1 MGTKME
7 IDKEEIEA
15 AIRKL
20 EDESSAR
27 PDDPVI
33 WNNLGVNRAILGCQE
48 KAIKSYE
55 NAIACAPDYE
65 LARNNLSASLMAIG
79 NKYASTK
86 EWDEASR
93 FYGLAIPSAS
103 GDVLAALHYNL
114 GIIQF
119 HQKEWQGAIRS
130 FNISRKYGSGNHR
143 EALINLGAAKSANG
157 NQHWALEDYQEAE
170 SMGPD
175 DPDLLNNIGVTHA
188 RLAETENTERSMTT
202 AMTYFARSL
211 MLKSDLEI
219 AVENSRICEA
229 EIKIYQ
235 ESLAQNLECTTA
247 PESDDYSGPQK
258 VSDLD
263 VETFLQGLGPIP
275 PDPYIQLKLAESTF
289 QNQDGQVW
297 FHTAAQAYA
306 NAAEL
311 LLEAILLPKVKENSL
326 MEGYVRKAYNNT
338 LGDYA
343 DILHRILNNEE
354 IELSNKMFGHRNDI
368 RRLIKLIYAMS
379 SSSGGRPM
387 AHGVTENQPV
397 KADANRKIVLGRF
410 ASADA
415 DEGILELLF
424 KLA

>member
-1 MGTKME
+1 ME

-119 HQKEWQGAIRS
+119 HQKEWQDAIRS

-157 NQHWALEDYQEAE
+157 NQHW
-170 SMGPD
+170 
-175 DPDLLNNIGVTHA
+175 
-188 RLAETENTERSMTT
+188 RSRAIKKLRGWGRM
-202 AMTYFARSL
+202 
-211 MLKSDLEI
+211 I
-219 AVENSRICEA
+219 QIC
-229 EIKIYQ
+229 
-235 ESLAQNLECTTA
+235 
-247 PESDDYSGPQK
+247 
-258 VSDLD
+258 
-263 VETFLQGLGPIP
+263 
-275 PDPYIQLKLAESTF
+275 
-289 QNQDGQVW
+289 
-297 FHTAAQAYA
+297 
-306 NAAEL
+306 
-311 LLEAILLPKVKENSL
+311 
-326 MEGYVRKAYNNT
+326 
-338 LGDYA
+338 
-343 DILHRILNNEE
+343 
-354 IELSNKMFGHRNDI
+354 
-368 RRLIKLIYAMS
+368 
-379 SSSGGRPM
+379 
-387 AHGVTENQPV
+387 
-397 KADANRKIVLGRF
+397 
-410 ASADA
+410 
-415 DEGILELLF
+415 
-424 KLA
+424 